1 MSRAKV
7 LPNRLLRKRQE
18 NRPPGFVPSK
28 VLSELSLENS
38 AGSKIFEPARCGYSS
53 QTNVDDLTGESVES
67 FVGYSQT
74 GTLG

>member
-28 VLSELSLENS
+28 VLSELSLENLRAS
-38 AGSKIFEPARCGYSS
+38 QCGYSG

-67 FVGYSQT
+67 FVVIRRPERLDSR
-74 GTLG
+74 